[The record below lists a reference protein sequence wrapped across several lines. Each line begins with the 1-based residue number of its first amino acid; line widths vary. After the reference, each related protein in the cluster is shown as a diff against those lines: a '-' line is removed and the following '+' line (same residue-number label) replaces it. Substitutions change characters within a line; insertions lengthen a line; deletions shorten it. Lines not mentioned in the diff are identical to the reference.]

1 MGYGLRVARYE
12 KIMFKNKFQ
21 KLLLVAS
28 VWLTLLPLSARAAGI
43 LPAATGNPGNA
54 SATKACRDYLA
65 THPGGNCGNYS
76 LNDILSLAI
85 TVSNWILGSVGAI
98 ALLFFVYGG
107 FVFILSGGNEE
118 RVKEG
123 KQILINSIIGLAI
136 VFTSFIIIRFA
147 AQLLGV
153 EFTTA
158 TGLQIK
164 VPAK

>member
-1 MGYGLRVARYE
+1 
-12 KIMFKNKFQ
+12 MFKNKLQ
-21 KLLLVAS
+21 KLLLTAS
-28 VWLTLLPLSARAAGI
+28 VWLTFFPLSARAAGI
-43 LPAATGNPGNA
+43 LPAATGNPGNV
-54 SATKACRDYLA
+54 SATKACREYLA

-85 TVSNWILGSVGAI
+85 TVSNWILASVGAI

-136 VFTSFIIIRFA
+136 VFTSYIIIRFA
-147 AQLLGV
+147 AQLLGADV
-153 EFTTA
+153 T
-158 TGLQIK
+158 TGLQIN